1 VYELE
6 MSFLMIVQL
15 RCYFLPRNATRKRG
29 TCRRPASICLSDS
42 LCHINV
48 LYQNGLKYHQ
58 TSRQSSHILDFQ
70 AHAPLL
76 S

>member
-29 TCRRPASICLSDS
+29 TCRRPASICLSVT
-42 LCHINV
+42 LMYCTKMV
-48 LYQNGLKYHQ
+48 
-58 TSRQSSHILDFQ
+58 
-70 AHAPLL
+70 
-76 S
+76 